1 MSNRLVNFWEVIT
14 ADFTVRVIPK
24 TIPRMEQ
31 KLLCATFLDAVLR
44 FYEKPENMV
53 AFEAWRAEKGGS
65 VNGQKDS

>member
-1 MSNRLVNFWEVIT
+1 MVDFQEVII
-14 ADFTVRVIPK
+14 AKLAVRVIPK

-44 FYEKPENMV
+44 FYENPENMV

-65 VNGQKDS
+65 VDGQKDS